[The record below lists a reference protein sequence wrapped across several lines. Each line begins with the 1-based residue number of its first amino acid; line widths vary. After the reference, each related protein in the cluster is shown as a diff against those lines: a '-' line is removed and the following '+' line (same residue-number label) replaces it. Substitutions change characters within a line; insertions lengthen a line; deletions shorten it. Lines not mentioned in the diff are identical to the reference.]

1 MKVLDKVFNFFS
13 RKKGLDLDSF
23 LGAFRTVLGT
33 RNFSRKEY
41 YYGVVFSCVDAIA
54 TAVSATNFELYKKT
68 SKDKK
73 PIDHDAVKLLDK
85 PNKYQSGVDLLYLI
99 SSHIDTC
106 GRAFVY
112 PVKSLSG
119 KVTELVVFD
128 PNRVKIAKDEE
139 ANITGYVYRN
149 YKNAEV
155 PFEANELIPIFRP
168 NPFNQLEGIS
178 TIEMAKRA
186 IESDINAQ
194 DFNSAFF
201 VNGAYPSG
209 VLSTEQALSDQA
221 FQRFKARWREEHEG
235 KANAHKTAILDMG
248 LKYQVVQPSQKDM
261 EFIEGRK
268 LSRDEILSIFRVH
281 KSILG
286 ISEDVNRA
294 NAESAEYTFAKRVVL
309 PRLELIFEKLNE
321 FYLPLFTDSK
331 DLTLEFSNPVPE
343 DKEFELKRKQ
353 TAVNSWLTIN
363 EIRSEEGYEPLDG
376 GDILYLLS
384 NLIPSGEDT
393 DTTNKPTKAKLLEFY
408 PKKQLK
414 ASPEDRHLQE
424 RHRYLVAQQRDLSR
438 KLLKGFNKFIND
450 IKNSKKELKISKSKG
465 VNDIAIALIP
475 DTSELKGLIG
485 QLVLTFGT
493 EAIKDSIERNADDF
507 KLPKI
512 SPDNVIRWLGER
524 ADYAADSVTLS
535 LYDRAREIIAGNLAD
550 DVTDL
555 DEIKADLIAIFKDE
569 KAYRVERIA
578 RTELITAYNKAAVEE
593 YRESGLVEQIKWI
606 TAEDDRVDEEC
617 SLNENKTVKIG
628 ESFPSGDEQPPIH
641 PNCRCDVIPYFG
653 N

>member
-23 LGAFRTVLGT
+23 LGAFKTVLGT
-33 RNFSRKEY
+33 RNFSKREY

-54 TAVSATNFELYKKT
+54 TAVSSTNFELYRKT

-73 PIDHDAVKLLDK
+73 PIEHDAIKLLDK
-85 PNKYQSGVDLLYLI
+85 PNKFQSGVDLLYLI
-99 SSHIDTC
+99 SSHIDTG
-106 GRAFVY
+106 GRAFIY
-112 PVKSLSG
+112 PVKSLNG

-139 ANITGYVYRN
+139 SNITGFVYRN

-155 PFEANELIPIFRP
+155 PFEVDELIPIFRP
-168 NPFNQLEGIS
+168 TPFNQTEGIS

-194 DFNSAFF
+194 DFNSSFF
-201 VNGAYPSG
+201 INGAYPSG

-353 TAVNSWLTIN
+353 TGVNNWLTVN
-363 EIRSEEGYEPLDG
+363 EIRAEEGYEPLDG
-376 GDILYLLS
+376 GDILYLPS

-393 DTTNKPTKAKLLEFY
+393 DTTNKPSKAKLLDFY

-414 ASPEDRHLQE
+414 TSQEDRHLEE
-424 RHRYLVAQQRDLSR
+424 RHRFIATQQRDFSR
-438 KLLKGFNKFIND
+438 KLIKVFNGLINE
-450 IKNSKKELKISKSKG
+450 IKNKDFKGKTKG
-465 VNDIAIALIP
+465 VSNIVDALIP
-475 DTSELKGLIG
+475 DTSEFKGLVG
-485 QLVLTFGT
+485 KLVLTFGT
-493 EAIKDSIERNADDF
+493 EAINDSIERNSNDF
-507 KLPKI
+507 NLPKI
-512 SPDNVIRWLGER
+512 SPDNAIRWLGER
-524 ADYAADSVTLS
+524 ADYTADSVTLS
-535 LYDRAREIIAGNLAD
+535 LYDRAREIIAANLAD

-555 DEIKADLIAIFKDE
+555 DQIKADIIATFKDE
-569 KAYRVERIA
+569 KTYRVERIA
-578 RTELITAYNKAAVEE
+578 RTELITAYNKAAIDE
-593 YRESGLVEQIKWI
+593 YKESGLVEQVKWI

-628 ESFPSGDEQPPIH
+628 ENFPSGHDQPPIH
-641 PNCRCDVIPYFG
+641 PNCRCDVVPYFES
-653 N
+653 

>member
-1 MKVLDKVFNFFS
+1 MKVLDKVFSFFS
-13 RKKGLDLDSF
+13 GKKGLDLDSF

-33 RNFSRKEY
+33 RNFSKKEY

-73 PIDHDAVKLLDK
+73 PIEHDAVKLLDK
-85 PNKYQSGVDLLYLI
+85 PNKFQSGVDLLYLI

-106 GRAFVY
+106 GRAFIY
-112 PVKSLSG
+112 PVKSLNG

-139 ANITGYVYRN
+139 ANITGFVYRN

-155 PFEANELIPIFRP
+155 PFEADELIPIFRP

-353 TAVNSWLTIN
+353 TAVNNWLTVN

-376 GDILYLLS
+376 GDILYLPS

-414 ASPEDRHLQE
+414 ASTEDRHLQE
-424 RHRYLVAQQRDLSR
+424 RHRFLLTQQRDLSK

-450 IKNSKKELKISKSKG
+450 IKNSKKEFGKSKG
-465 VNDIAIALIP
+465 VNDIAAALIP

-485 QLVLTFGT
+485 QLILTFGT

-512 SPDNVIRWLGER
+512 SPDNAIRWLGER

-535 LYDRAREIIAGNLAD
+535 LYDRAKEIIAGNLAD

-555 DEIKADLIAIFKDE
+555 DKIKADIISTFKDE

-593 YRESGLVEQIKWI
+593 YKESGLVEQIKWI

-617 SLNENKTVKIG
+617 ALNENKTVKIG
-628 ESFPSGDEQPPIH
+628 ESFPSGDDQPPIH
-641 PNCRCDVIPYFG
+641 PNCRCDVIPYFE